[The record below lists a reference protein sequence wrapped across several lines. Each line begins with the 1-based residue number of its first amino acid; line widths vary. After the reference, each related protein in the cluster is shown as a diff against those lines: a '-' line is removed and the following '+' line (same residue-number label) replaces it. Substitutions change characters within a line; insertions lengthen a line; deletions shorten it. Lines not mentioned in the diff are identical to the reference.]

1 MNNKQIG
8 SLGELKVATKF
19 MELGYQ
25 VFVELGDN
33 SDIDLI
39 TVSSDGEIKKIQ
51 VKTTQKIKDGKME
64 WEIAKS
70 RLNYQGGYKDFYT
83 NFIDGY
89 ALYCIENDYI
99 GYVPFE
105 ECESKYHISLR
116 IEPTKNS
123 QTKGIKMA
131 EDYKITN

>member
-39 TVSSDGEIKKIQ
+39 IVSSDGEIKKIQ

-64 WEIAKS
+64 
-70 RLNYQGGYKDFYT
+70 
-83 NFIDGY
+83 
-89 ALYCIENDYI
+89 
-99 GYVPFE
+99 
-105 ECESKYHISLR
+105 
-116 IEPTKNS
+116 
-123 QTKGIKMA
+123 
-131 EDYKITN
+131 